1 MRFLCGLTLVLVLV
15 SVLESQPPAD
25 QTEPTVGQPGKDV
38 MWVPTPPELV
48 EKMLDMADV
57 TQTDVVMDLGSGD
70 GRTVIAAAARGA
82 RGIGVEYEAG
92 LVELS
97 QRRAAEASVADRV
110 TFVTADLFR
119 VDLSPATVITMFLTP
134 DINLELR
141 ARLLD
146 LEPGTRIVSNTWDME
161 DWAADEVAVIDPCPS
176 WCTSLLWYVPAQVE
190 GTWQSA
196 RGELVLEQKFQVV
209 SGSLRAGAE
218 VIRISDGRLRGAQI
232 SFRAGGTRYSGRV
245 AGMAIDGTVRTG
257 GRTFGWTATRRVDR

>member
-15 SVLESQPPAD
+15 SVLESQQPAD

-57 TQTDVVMDLGSGD
+57 TPADVVMDLGSGD

-82 RGIGVEYEAG
+82 RAIGVEYEAG

-97 QRRAAEASVADRV
+97 QRRAVEASVADRV
-110 TFVTADLFR
+110 TFVAADLFR
-119 VDLSPATVITMFLTP
+119 VDLSTATVITMFLTP

-161 DWAADEVAVIDPCPS
+161 DWAADEVAVIDPCPG
-176 WCTSLLWYVPAQVE
+176 WCTSLLWYVPAKVE
-190 GTWQSA
+190 GTWRSA
-196 RGELVLEQKFQVV
+196 RGELVLEQQFQVV
-209 SGSLRAGAE
+209 SGTLRAGGEA
-218 VIRISDGRLRGAQI
+218 IPIGDGRLRGDQI
-232 SFRAGGTRYSGRV
+232 SFQAGGARYSGRV
-245 AGMAIDGTVRTG
+245 VGLAIDGTVRTG
-257 GRTFGWTATRRVDR
+257 GRTFGWIATRVDR